1 MYQKLV
7 KNTAFIAIGRI
18 GAMAATI
25 VLTPLIISS
34 LGEER
39 FGIWSLTLLFTSYI
53 SFLDFGIGLA
63 YSKYIAEYYAKGQL
77 DKINSVVVC
86 GIGLYLLF
94 SVIVLLTGYFL
105 IHLALTI
112 FSIPVHLQE
121 EARTTFWYALI
132 IFAGAGTFS
141 VFESVSVGLQKMEY
155 NNSIVLFATLIGAVI
170 SILYLRSGGGL
181 VGLLLINAFALS
193 VRIILM
199 YFAARR
205 LLPTLSLS
213 PRFLNRAQVRE
224 LLSFGVK
231 VQAGRLAN
239 LGTLN
244 INRVL
249 VGSFVGLLGVS
260 SYQIGATVV
269 QGIRN
274 LSMIMFGAITP
285 AASEIEAKMEPQD
298 LIGLYRTSTRA
309 TVLVAGAGFG
319 LVAAAAAPI
328 IVLWTGKYYPIAA
341 LVIIFLA
348 IANYI
353 HVSTGT
359 GTALARGIGNPGLET
374 IFGIILLL
382 ASALLGWLL
391 GRTWG
396 INGILLAVLIAY
408 IVSSVIFM
416 YLFNRSVD
424 LANITFFR
432 EIILPPTVAM
442 FSGVFAARLLA
453 HFWPYASS
461 SIETL
466 SRADAFRDIVI
477 IGSVFAILYLI
488 GLWIF
493 GFLRPSHVFMIVQF
507 IREKF
512 TGWRD
517 RQPLLASRYDETTK

>member
-1 MYQKLV
+1 
-7 KNTAFIAIGRI
+7 
-18 GAMAATI
+18 MAATF

-63 YSKYIAEYYAKGQL
+63 YSKHIAEYYAKHQM

-94 SVIVLLTGYFL
+94 SVLVLVSGYFL
-105 IHLALTI
+105 IRLALTI
-112 FSIPVHLQE
+112 FSIPVHLQP
-121 EARTTFWYALI
+121 EAQTAFWFALI

-155 NNSIVLFATLIGAVI
+155 NNSIAIFTTLLGAVI
-170 SILYLRSGGGL
+170 SIIYLRAGGGL
-181 VGLLLINAFALS
+181 VGLLLINAFALL

-199 YFAARR
+199 YLAARR

-213 PRFLNRAQVRE
+213 PRFLNREQVRE

-260 SYQIGATVV
+260 SYQLGHTVV

-274 LSMIMFGAITP
+274 LSMIIFSAITP
-285 AASEIEAKMEPQD
+285 AASEIEAKRERQD
-298 LIGLYRTSTRA
+298 LLGLYRTSTRV

-328 IVLWTGKYYPIAA
+328 IVLWTGKHYPVAA
-341 LVIIFLA
+341 LVIIVLA
-348 IANYI
+348 IANHI

-359 GTALARGIGNPGLET
+359 GTAIARGIGNPGLET
-374 IFGIILLL
+374 RFGIMLLL
-382 ASALLGWLL
+382 SSAILGWVL

-408 IVSSVIFM
+408 VVSSMMFM
-416 YLFNRSVD
+416 YLFNRSVE

-432 EIILPPTVAM
+432 KIILPPTVVM
-442 FSGVFAARLLA
+442 LSGVFVSRLLA

-477 IGSVFAILYLI
+477 TGSVFASLYLL

-493 GFLRPSHVFMIVQF
+493 GYIRPSHLRLLVQF
-507 IREKF
+507 INVKF
-512 TGWRD
+512 TGERTGNHLWLQGMKG
-517 RQPLLASRYDETTK
+517 QPNDDHG